1 MTRKLNILLSIAV
14 LLLLA
19 LFFFIIVSE
28 HGLADLR
35 FIKKERDR
43 LVEDS
48 KRLSRENLT
57 IGIEIDRLKHDPA
70 YIEISTST
78 DPAPFPTWLSVVA
91 LLPVIVGTTRQFL
104 SSHFLDSLRS

>member
-1 MTRKLNILLSIAV
+1 MTKTQSILISIVILLLA
-14 LLLLA
+14 A

-43 LVEDS
+43 LVEES
-48 KRLSRENLT
+48 KRLTRKNLT

-70 YIEISTST
+70 YIESI
-78 DPAPFPTWLSVVA
+78 A
-91 LLPVIVGTTRQFL
+91 RQEL
-104 SSHFLDSLRS
+104 GMIGKDEIILKPQNQSRRK

>member
-43 LVEDS
+43 LVEES
-48 KRLSRENLT
+48 KRLTRKNLT

-70 YIEISTST
+70 YIESI
-78 DPAPFPTWLSVVA
+78 A
-91 LLPVIVGTTRQFL
+91 RQEL
-104 SSHFLDSLRS
+104 GMIGKDEIILKPQSQSRRK

>member
-70 YIEISTST
+70 YIESI
-78 DPAPFPTWLSVVA
+78 A
-91 LLPVIVGTTRQFL
+91 RQEL
-104 SSHFLDSLRS
+104 GMIGKDEIILKPQSQSRQK

>member
-48 KRLSRENLT
+48 IRLSRENLT

-70 YIEISTST
+70 YIESI
-78 DPAPFPTWLSVVA
+78 A
-91 LLPVIVGTTRQFL
+91 RQEL
-104 SSHFLDSLRS
+104 GMIGKDEIILKPQSQSRRK

>member
-43 LVEDS
+43 LVEES
-48 KRLSRENLT
+48 KRLTRKNLT

-70 YIEISTST
+70 YIESI
-78 DPAPFPTWLSVVA
+78 A
-91 LLPVIVGTTRQFL
+91 RQEL
-104 SSHFLDSLRS
+104 GMIGKDEIILKPQNQSRRK